1 MSTITVSILG
11 LGRVGTSIGLALK
24 RYNAGKGAKH
34 RFEVVG
40 VDSRGGNEGAAQKLG
55 AISGAARSVVDAA
68 RNRDIVVMALPY
80 SEAQAAYRAIGS
92 ELRPGAV
99 VLDLSPLKL
108 PSIKWAEAHLSEA
121 AYMVGVAAILNPK
134 YLFDGLDDV
143 DHAAADLFDGGTFL
157 LMPST
162 HAPKDA
168 VELAT
173 DFASVLGASTHFM
186 DAGEHDGVAA
196 ATEGLP
202 ALLGLA
208 IFHMLEKG
216 NGWNDSQRVTNP
228 TFGRQTH
235 HLDDTHPDDLRDLLY
250 NNRQNLVTY
259 IDQLQQTLFELR
271 TVLDRGD
278 RDALEAALVDSAQAY
293 QRWLSRRRRDKW
305 EDSPSPVKANSSLVS
320 GMMGGF
326 LSGKLRKATGDEDDD
341 N

>member
-11 LGRVGTSIGLALK
+11 LGRVGASIGLALK

-40 VDSRGGNEGAAQKLG
+40 IDSRGGVEGAAQKLG
-55 AISGAARSVVDAA
+55 AVDSTPRSVVDAA
-68 RNRDIVVMALPY
+68 RNRDIVVLALPY
-80 SEAQAAYRAIGS
+80 SEAQAAYRVIGS

-108 PSIKWAEAHLSEA
+108 PSIKWAEAHLPET
-121 AYMVGVAAILNPK
+121 AYMVGATPILNPK

-157 LMPST
+157 LMPAT
-162 HAPKDA
+162 NAPKDA

-173 DFASVLGASTHFM
+173 DFASVLGASAHFM
-186 DAGEHDGVAA
+186 DAGEHDGVSA

-208 IFHMLEKG
+208 IFRMLEKG
-216 NGWNDSQRVTNP
+216 DGWGDSQRVTNP
-228 TFGRQTH
+228 AFGRQTH
-235 HLDDTHPDDLRDLLY
+235 HLDDTHPDDLRDVLY
-250 NNRQNLVTY
+250 NNRQSLVTY
-259 IDQLQQTLFELR
+259 IDELQQTLFELR
-271 TVLDRGD
+271 TVLDKGD
-278 RDALEAALVDSAQAY
+278 RDALEVALVDSAQAY

-305 EDSPSPVKANSSLVS
+305 EDSPTVVKPTNSLMT

-326 LSGKLRKATGDEDDD
+326 LSNKLRKSTDNDED
-341 N
+341 